1 MSGTQMLHVPYQG
14 VAGAYPAVASGDV
27 NWILGFPTSALPLV
41 KAGRLKALAVSSAAR
56 SKFFP
61 DLPTVAESGVPGY
74 DVRAWFGMFAPAR
87 VPLDIVAKLNAEA
100 RRAMQAPEVV
110 RRMTL
115 EGADIVANSP
125 QEFAAEVRAEHAKW
139 QALVKRPGMKF

>member
-1 MSGTQMLHVPYQG
+1 L
-14 VAGAYPAVASGDV
+14 
-27 NWILGFPTSALPLV
+27 
-41 KAGRLKALAVSSAAR
+41 
-56 SKFFP
+56 
-61 DLPTVAESGVPGY
+61 
-74 DVRAWFGMFAPAR
+74 
-87 VPLDIVAKLNAEA
+87 PLDIVAKLNAEA

-139 QALVKRPGMKF
+139 QGLVKRPGMKF